1 MATNEA
7 RDEESMNNLK
17 VSIQTSAEGAMAEIL
32 HETGTLMKTLGF
44 QPREGFS
51 AMSAALG
58 RCLFK
63 LCEVTIVNKNEPMNI
78 ATLDQVLRLSVH
90 VVYSVAR
97 SEHPEMMAAITT
109 AAQGSVPDDV
119 LAAFKAKINGGL
131 N

>member
-1 MATNEA
+1 MTTNEP

-58 RCLFK
+58 KCLFK
-63 LCEVTIVNKNEPMNI
+63 LCEVTVADKGEPMNI
-78 ATLDQVLRLSVH
+78 SMLAQVLRLSVH
-90 VVYSVAR
+90 VIHSVAR
-97 SEHPEMMAAITT
+97 SEHPELMAAIIK
-109 AAQGSVPDDV
+109 AAQGSVSEDQI
-119 LAAFKAKINGGL
+119 AAFKAKINGGL